1 MELDLN
7 LDLNLD
13 LDLDLDLLKLSL
25 CGCDAEWM
33 ARANGVEKREC
44 VHIPLDTHA
53 GKGEGEME
61 KGTRFLDTLQL
72 WLKTERPKTHGKCIL
87 YCMPPLQSLERL
99 SRPRHKRDRLHG
111 EIIKRF
117 KDCQNTRFGA

>member
-1 MELDLN
+1 VELDLN
-7 LDLNLD
+7 LN

-53 GKGEGEME
+53 GKGEEGRGNG
-61 KGTRFLDTLQL
+61 KGN
-72 WLKTERPKTHGKCIL
+72 EV
-87 YCMPPLQSLERL
+87 S
-99 SRPRHKRDRLHG
+99 
-111 EIIKRF
+111 
-117 KDCQNTRFGA
+117 